1 MVILEYLGSQMT
13 HVLLEKKGPCFWRGF
28 RFWPPFYQ
36 RDSPP
41 GSSRLEIP
49 RVFPTKILLRLEPP
63 DDVIAGIRAH
73 NLSLEVGKTENMPS
87 FPEEGEMVGGLKQ
100 PWGNSQFWKS
110 TFFIGILAIG
120 GGNSKILFMFIPK
133 FGAMI
138 PFDEHIFQ
146 IGRN

>member
-1 MVILEYLGSQMT
+1 M
-13 HVLLEKKGPCFWRGF
+13 
-28 RFWPPFYQ
+28 
-36 RDSPP
+36 
-41 GSSRLEIP
+41 
-49 RVFPTKILLRLEPP
+49 EPP

-87 FPEEGEMVGGLKQ
+87 FPEEGGEMVGGLSLNHGKTHHF
-100 PWGNSQFWKS
+100 GKAHFS
-110 TFFIGILAIG
+110 IGILAIG